1 MQNVLVVG
9 AGAGGT
15 AILQLLLQLDYMNVT
30 GIVDPNPEAPGIRI
44 AEENGIP
51 HGADWRPLI
60 TNDLHMIFDVTG
72 EQGVFGEL
80 LKARPAHAVLI
91 PGTIAKLLVSL
102 LEENTA
108 YIERLRSETHRNKMI
123 FDSLDEGMIG
133 TDGDGVIRFFNR
145 SASLITGTPVRSA
158 LGRHILD
165 VIPDSNLLH
174 VAKTGI
180 PELNRELTLTN
191 GTRVVTSR
199 RPINDPAGNRAGA
212 FAVFRDITGVV
223 ELAEEITNLKE
234 IQSMLEAIIHSSD
247 DAISVVDEKGRGIMI
262 NPAYTRL
269 TGLTEADVIGKPATV
284 DITEGES
291 IHMKVLE
298 TGRPIRGVRM
308 RVGPA
313 AREVV
318 VNVAPILVGDELKGS
333 IGIIHDLTEMRE
345 LADELDHA
353 RRIIRSLETRY
364 TFEDLAGE
372 SPDMQLAIQQA
383 RLASTLPL
391 PILLRG
397 ESGTGKEVFAQAIH
411 HEAGKE
417 NFVRVNCS
425 AIPEERLSQELFGS
439 EVPAGEGGPE
449 ITEGLFEEA
458 HGGTLFIDEIGE
470 LPMDVQVALLRV
482 LEENEFF
489 RAGGS
494 RPVPVSLRVIAATN
508 RNLEKLMK
516 EGKFRE
522 DLFHRL
528 NRMPVH
534 IPPLRHRKGDIKLLA
549 EKLLPKLNRDLGR
562 SVSEITEDAAGLLR
576 QHNWPGNVRELEN
589 VISRAL
595 IFMKPMDKLLGN
607 ADLSAVF
614 QAEGSGTEGT
624 LAEQLD
630 AHERL
635 ILKEAL
641 TNCRGNKS
649 DAARQLGISVRTLYY
664 KLEKH
669 RLV

>member
-15 AILQLLLQLDYMNVT
+15 AILQLLLHLDYMNVT
-30 GIVDPNPEAPGIRI
+30 GIVDPNPEAPGILI

-199 RPINDPAGNRAGA
+199 RPINDTSGNRAGA

-269 TGLTEADVIGKPATV
+269 TGLTDADVIGKPATV

-318 VNVAPILVGDELKGS
+318 VNVAPVLVGDELKGS

-425 AIPEERLSQELFGS
+425 AIPEERLSQELFGA
-439 EVPAGEGGPE
+439 EEPAGDGVPE

-494 RPVPVSLRVIAATN
+494 RPVSVSLRVIVATN

-595 IFMKPMDKLLGN
+595 IFMKPTDKLLGK

-641 TNCRGNKS
+641 TNCGGNKS

>member
-15 AILQLLLQLDYMNVT
+15 AILKLLLQLDYMNVA
-30 GIVDPNPEAPGIRI
+30 GIVDPNPEAPGIRL
-44 AEENGIP
+44 AEVNGIP
-51 HGADWRPLI
+51 HGENWRPFLS
-60 TNDLHMIFDVTG
+60 NDLHMIFDVTG

-102 LEENTA
+102 LEENSD
-108 YIERLRSETHRNKMI
+108 YIEQLRSETARNKMI

-133 TDGDGVIRFFNR
+133 IDKDGMIRFFNR

-165 VIPDSNLLH
+165 VIPDSNLPH

-180 PELNRELTLTN
+180 PELNRELTLSN
-191 GTRVVTSR
+191 GTRAVTSR
-199 RPINDPAGNRAGA
+199 RPLSDPSGNRAGA
-212 FAVFRDITGVV
+212 FAVFRDVSGVV

-247 DAISVVDEKGRGIMI
+247 DAISVVDEHGRGIMI

-269 TGLTEADVIGKPATV
+269 TGLTKADVIGKPASV

-318 VNVAPILVGDELKGS
+318 VNVAPILVGDKLKGS
-333 IGIIHDLTEMRE
+333 VGIIHDLTEMRE

-364 TFEDLAGE
+364 TFEDLVGD
-372 SPDMQLAIQQA
+372 SPEMQLAIQQA
-383 RLASTLPL
+383 RLAATLPL

-411 HEAGKE
+411 HEAGRG

-425 AIPEERLSQELFGS
+425 AIPEERLSRELFGS
-439 EVPAGEGGPE
+439 EELSADGKTEV
-449 ITEGLFEEA
+449 TEGLFEEA

-470 LPMDVQVALLRV
+470 LPQDVQVTLLRV
-482 LEENEFF
+482 LEEHEFY
-489 RAGGS
+489 RTGGS
-494 RPVPVSLRVIAATN
+494 RPVPVSVRVIAATN
-508 RNLEKLMK
+508 RNLEKFMT

-528 NRMPVH
+528 NRMPIH
-534 IPPLRHRKGDIKLLA
+534 IPPLRQRRGDIKLLA
-549 EKLLPKLNRDLGR
+549 EKLLPKLNQDLGR
-562 SVSEITEDAAGLLR
+562 AVTEISEDAASLLR

-589 VISRAL
+589 IISRAL
-595 IFMKPMDKLLGN
+595 IFMQPADKTLGKP
-607 ADLSAVF
+607 DLSAVF
-614 QAEGSGTEGT
+614 QAEGGGAAGT

-630 AHERL
+630 AHEKL

-641 TNCRGNKS
+641 TTCGGNKS
-649 DAARQLGISVRTLYY
+649 DAAKQLGISVRTLYY

>member
-15 AILQLLLQLDYMNVT
+15 AILKLLLQLDYMNVT
-30 GIVDPNPEAPGIRI
+30 GIVDTNPEAPGIRL

-51 HGADWRPLI
+51 HGEDWRPFI
-60 TNDLHMIFDVTG
+60 SNDLHMIFDVTG
-72 EQGVFGEL
+72 EQGIFGEL

-102 LEENTA
+102 LEENA
-108 YIERLRSETHRNKMI
+108 EYIGRLRSETARNKMI

-133 TDGDGVIRFFNR
+133 TDSDGIIRFFNR

-165 VIPDSNLLH
+165 VIPDSNLPH

-180 PELNRELTLTN
+180 PELNRELTLSN

-199 RPINDPAGNRAGA
+199 RPLSDPSGNRAGA
-212 FAVFRDITGVV
+212 FTVFRDISGVV

-247 DAISVVDEKGRGIMI
+247 DAISVVDENGRGIMI

-318 VNVAPILVGDELKGS
+318 VNVAPILVGDKLKGS

-364 TFEDLAGE
+364 TFEDVVGE
-372 SPDMQLAIQQA
+372 SPDMKLAIQQA
-383 RLASTLPL
+383 RLAATLPL

-411 HEAGKE
+411 HEAGRGK
-417 NFVRVNCS
+417 FVRVNCS
-425 AIPEERLSQELFGS
+425 AIPEERLSRELFGS
-439 EVPAGEGGPE
+439 EEPSADGKTDVV
-449 ITEGLFEEA
+449 EGLFEEA

-470 LPMDVQVALLRV
+470 LPADVQVALLRV
-482 LEENEFF
+482 LEENEFY
-489 RAGGS
+489 RTGGS
-494 RPVPVSLRVIAATN
+494 RPVPVSVRVIAATN
-508 RNLEKLMK
+508 RNLEKLMR

-534 IPPLRHRKGDIKLLA
+534 IPPLRQRRGDIKLLA

-562 SVSEITEDAAGLLR
+562 SVTEITEEAASLLR

-595 IFMKPMDKLLGN
+595 IFMRPADKSLDK
-607 ADLSAVF
+607 AELSAVF
-614 QAEGSGTEGT
+614 QAEGDGNAGT

-630 AHERL
+630 AHEKL

-641 TNCRGNKS
+641 TSCAGNKS
-649 DAARQLGISVRTLYY
+649 DAAKQLGISVRTLYY

>member
-247 DAISVVDEKGRGIMI
+247 DAISVVDENGRGIMI

-425 AIPEERLSQELFGS
+425 AIPEERLSQELFGA
-439 EVPAGEGGPE
+439 EEPAGDGVPE

-562 SVSEITEDAAGLLR
+562 SVSEISEDAAGLLR

-595 IFMKPMDKLLGN
+595 IFMKPTDKLLGKT
-607 ADLSAVF
+607 DLSAVF
-614 QAEGSGTEGT
+614 QAEGNSAEGT

-641 TNCRGNKS
+641 TNCGGNKS

>member
-9 AGAGGT
+9 AGTGGT
-15 AILQLLLQLDYMNVT
+15 AILKLLLQLDYMNVAA
-30 GIVDPNPEAPGIRI
+30 IVDPKRDAPGILM
-44 AEENGIP
+44 AKQNGVP
-51 HGADWRPLI
+51 HGTNWRPFI

-91 PGTIAKLLVSL
+91 PGTIARLLVSL
-102 LEENTA
+102 LEENA
-108 YIERLRSETHRNKMI
+108 EYIERLRSETHRNKMI

-133 TDGDGVIRFFNR
+133 TDSEGVIRFFNR
-145 SASLITGTPVRSA
+145 SASLITGTSVRNA
-158 LGRHILD
+158 LGRHILE
-165 VIPDSNLLH
+165 VIPDSSLHH
-174 VAKTGI
+174 VAMTGI
-180 PELNRELTLTN
+180 PELNRELTLKN

-199 RPINDPAGNRAGA
+199 RPIQDTSGNRVGA

-234 IQSMLEAIIHSSD
+234 IQSMLESIIHSSD
-247 DAISVVDEKGRGIMI
+247 DAISVVDEEGRGIMI
-262 NPAYTRL
+262 NPAYTRI
-269 TGLTEADVIGKPATV
+269 TGLTEAAVIGKPASV

-308 RVGPA
+308 RVGPS

-318 VNVAPILVGDELKGS
+318 VNVAPILVGSELKGS

-345 LADELDHA
+345 LADELYHA
-353 RRIIRSLETRY
+353 RQIIRSLETRY
-364 TFEDLAGE
+364 TFEDLVGE
-372 SPDMQLAIQQA
+372 ASEMKLAIQQA
-383 RLASTLPL
+383 KLASTLSL

-411 HEAGKE
+411 HEGGKGS
-417 NFVRVNCS
+417 FVRVNCS
-425 AIPEERLSQELFGS
+425 AIPEQRLSRELFGS
-439 EVPAGEGGPE
+439 EEPAVGGGIE

-470 LPMDVQVALLRV
+470 LPLDIQVALLRV
-482 LEENEFF
+482 LEENEFY
-489 RAGGS
+489 RSGGNK
-494 RPVPVSLRVIAATN
+494 PVPVSLRLIAATN
-508 RNLEKLMK
+508 RNLEKLMR

-534 IPPLRHRKGDIKLLA
+534 IPSLRQRKGDIKPLA
-549 EKLLPKLNRDLGR
+549 EQLLPKLNRDLGR
-562 SVSEITEDAAGLLR
+562 SVSEISDDAAALLM
-576 QHNWPGNVRELEN
+576 QHKWPGNVRELEN

-595 IFMKPMDKLLGN
+595 IFMRPADKILGKDELL
-607 ADLSAVF
+607 AVF
-614 QAEGSGTEGT
+614 QVEGDGTTGT

-630 AHERL
+630 AHEKM
-635 ILKEAL
+635 ILREAL
-641 TNCRGNKS
+641 TSCGGNKS
-649 DAARQLGISVRTLYY
+649 DAAKQLGISVRTLYY